1 LKLIPTSFRASIVS
15 ITALAS
21 LIAAAAMGYAN
32 YRTHRA
38 NSESHLTQLLELTVS
53 ESATHVEQWL
63 EDRRELTTSIA
74 KSTTLVEEL
83 RRIRRLVP
91 EDDEYF
97 LTLYRLKKEL
107 DQNIL
112 SRKYIYEITV
122 HQPRTGKI
130 LIGST
135 GDDVDVPSSDDDR
148 NIVNDAENEL
158 WVSPIFASEIPVPD
172 ENGTCS
178 SGVPC
183 MFFAHPIRDGEEL
196 YGILR
201 VRVRVLDIGEN
212 LLRAARYSDEFSTS
226 DTYIVDREGVF
237 LSPSHFEGQLKDA
250 GRIEHRSMLELKVQP
265 PDRSEFTEIFRQSQ
279 TAANT
284 LAASPKVALRGYQEF
299 IGKVN
304 LRGYEGL
311 FGNIEVGA
319 WTRVRGTDWVC
330 IAEID
335 RAEAYAPLTQLTELT
350 LLFSIGIGVLVI
362 GFAVLLAE
370 RIVAPLKS
378 LSSAAKR
385 LASGDRTVR
394 CRMVRTD
401 EIGSLASAFDNM
413 ADSVETAMTSLEQ
426 NAHKL
431 RDANKF
437 LDSVIDN
444 IPVVLFMRDA
454 KELRFIRYNKAA
466 QELMGCSRDEFIGK
480 SSYDMFPP
488 EEAEHYTRTDRQVL
502 DGMKMVEIED
512 EEIHTPKGVRFLH
525 TKKIPV
531 CDENGRPIILLGIA
545 EDITEKKRTLMEL
558 KSAME
563 SAEAANVAKSDFLAN
578 MSHEIRTPMNAI
590 IGMTDLVLDTEL
602 EQPQREYL
610 KIVSES
616 AESLL
621 MIVNQILDFSK
632 IEAGKLELE
641 SIDFEIREEIGDVLK
656 TLGARAHVKNLELAW
671 QVHSDVPAWLC
682 GDPIRLRQVLVNL
695 TGNAI
700 KFTDVGEVFVNV
712 ECESVS
718 ETRVKL
724 QISVRDTG
732 IGIPFE
738 KQEKVFFA
746 FEQADTSTT
755 REFGGTGLGLAIT
768 SSIAKAMDGNI
779 RVESIPGKGSTFHF
793 TGFFEKGTE
802 REEPDEFPDLSGIPV
817 LVVDDNATNR
827 RILNEMLKGWGML
840 VEAVAG
846 GHQAIE
852 ALQNTVNSG
861 QPLPLLISDVNM
873 PGLDGFQMTEKLRA
887 ITALQQTVVIMLTSG
902 GRAGDVQRCK
912 TLNVQS
918 HLIKPVKQ
926 SELLDAIVDAVG
938 RQSSRPITSSGSDV
952 KPEPLPPLKILLA
965 EDGKANQTLAVGL
978 LSKWGHSVEIAEN
991 GAIAVS
997 LWQTGSFDV
1006 ILMDVQMPVLDGLQ
1020 ATQRIRELERDSGT
1034 HIPIIA
1040 MTARAMKG
1048 DRERCLEVGMDDY
1061 VSKPVRR
1068 PELERALRERL
1079 IDSTDP
1085 LRSNEQ
1091 DAM

>member
-1 LKLIPTSFRASIVS
+1 MRLIPTSFRANIVA

-53 ESATHVEQWL
+53 ESALRVEQWL
-63 EDRRELTTSIA
+63 ADRRELTTSIA
-74 KSTTLVEEL
+74 NSTTLVEEL
-83 RRIRRLVP
+83 RRIRHLVP

-97 LTLYRLKKEL
+97 LALYRLKKEL
-107 DQNIL
+107 DQNTL
-112 SRKYIYEITV
+112 SRRYVYEITV
-122 HQPRTGKI
+122 HQPRTGRI

-135 GDDVDVPSSDDDR
+135 GDDVDVPSAADDPT
-148 NIVNDAENEL
+148 IVKDAENQL
-158 WVSPIFASEIPVPD
+158 WVSPIFASEIPLPD
-172 ENGTCS
+172 EYGICS
-178 SGVPC
+178 PGVPC
-183 MFFAHPIRDGEEL
+183 MFIAAPIRDGEEL

-201 VRVRVLDIGEN
+201 VRVRVLDIGQN
-212 LLRAARYSDEFSTS
+212 LLRAANYSDEYSTS
-226 DTYIVDREGVF
+226 DTYVVNKEGIL
-237 LSPSHFEGQLKDA
+237 LSPSHYELRLKEA
-250 GRIEHRSMLELKVQP
+250 NRIRLRSMLETKVQA
-265 PDRSEFTEIFRQSQ
+265 PDQSEFTRAFQQSQ
-279 TAANT
+279 M
-284 LAASPKVALRGYQEF
+284 LPKTSATFQ
-299 IGKVN
+299 KVD
-304 LRGYEGL
+304 LRGYEGI
-311 FGNIEVGA
+311 FGKREVGA

-330 IAEID
+330 IAEIN
-335 RAEAYAPLTQLTELT
+335 RAQAYAPLTQLTQLT
-350 LLFSIGIGVLVI
+350 LLFSVGIGVLVI
-362 GFAVLLAE
+362 GFTMLLAE

-378 LSSAAKR
+378 LSLAAKR

-394 CRMVRTD
+394 CRMDRAD

-413 ADSVETAMTSLEQ
+413 ADSVETAMTDLEQ
-426 NAHKL
+426 HAHKL

-454 KELRFIRYNKAA
+454 EELRFIRCNKAA
-466 QELMGCSRDEFIGK
+466 QELMGCSLDDLIGK
-480 SSYDMFPP
+480 SSYDVFPQ
-488 EEAEHYTRTDRQVL
+488 EEAEHFTRTDRQVL
-502 DGMKMVEIED
+502 DNMKMVEIQD
-512 EEIHTPKGVRFLH
+512 EEIHTPNGVRFLH

-545 EDITEKKRTLMEL
+545 EDITEKKRTLLEL

-563 SAEAANVAKSDFLAN
+563 SAEAANIAKSDFLAN

-590 IGMTDLVLDTEL
+590 IGMTDLVLDSDL
-602 EQPQREYL
+602 EQTQREYL

-621 MIVNQILDFSK
+621 LIVNQILDFSK

-641 SIDFEIREEIGDVLK
+641 SIDFEVREEIGDVLK
-656 TLGARAHVKNLELAW
+656 TLGARAHVKNLELVW
-671 QVHSDVPAWLC
+671 QVHSDVPGWLC
-682 GDPIRLRQVLVNL
+682 GDPIRLRQVLLNL
-695 TGNAI
+695 IGNAI
-700 KFTDVGEVFVNV
+700 KFTEVGEVFVNV

-718 ETRVKL
+718 EKQFRL
-724 QISVRDTG
+724 DISVRDTG
-732 IGIPFE
+732 IGIPLE
-738 KQEKVFFA
+738 KQNKVFFA
-746 FEQADTSTT
+746 FEQADSSTT

-779 RVESIPGKGSTFHF
+779 RVESTPGKGSTFHF
-793 TGFFEKGTE
+793 TGVFGTGTQ
-802 REEPDEFPDLSGIPV
+802 REERDELPDLSGIPV
-817 LVVDDNATNR
+817 LVIDDNATNR

-840 VEAVAG
+840 VETAAG

-852 ALQNTVNSG
+852 TLQRTVASG

-873 PGLDGFQMTEKLRA
+873 PGMDGFQMIELLRT
-887 ITALQQTVVIMLTSG
+887 ITALQQTAVIMLTSG
-902 GRAGDVQRCK
+902 GRTGDAQRCK
-912 TLNVQS
+912 VLDIQS

-926 SELLDAIVDAVG
+926 SELLAAIVNAVG
-938 RQSSRPITSSGSDV
+938 RQTSRSVTSFGADD

-978 LSKWGHSVEIAEN
+978 LTKWGHSVEIAEN

-997 LWQTGSFDV
+997 LWQSGSFDV
-1006 ILMDVQMPVLDGLQ
+1006 ILMDVQMPEMDGLQ

-1079 IDSTDP
+1079 TPPSEP

-1091 DAM
+1091 DLP